1 LYRKVK
7 YTVLVYIMLAVMI
20 DRQESKSKAQP
31 VSALTLMERMQSEDP
46 YEQLQAATE
55 VLIMEMAR
63 LRQTPLASVGQVVD
77 TSLDTSTPGWTS
89 TMKSPRRTSLR
100 LEFLEA
106 REVPAV
112 INVIPTTQPEDASN
126 KHTLTAAVTAA
137 ANNDTIVIRAGTTPD
152 ATAVFIGKPLIVT
165 GDPAFLNIA
174 LAKYSI
180 NVSTTTVTM
189 SNMNLGD
196 VVVNGGKA
204 TITNSQISRFFE
216 LMTANLSGGN
226 ILQLNTITSGVFLNG
241 NNDGTTVT
249 NDLIDRNIFRTN
261 EPFAIRLQDTN
272 GVTVTNNT
280 ITSGANGNK
289 IGIGIIGSSANV
301 VVSNNTIMTSGDY
314 GIYIDNSASNAT
326 NFVLSARISN
336 NIVNAG
342 STAFGLSTVRG
353 VNGTLNVLVDGN
365 DFTNNLVGVAIN
377 KLSAAAPDNGNI
389 DLGGGTTTLGS
400 STGGNNFRNYGGTRF
415 AIVTQANTTGT
426 IQAQFNNFS
435 QGVTP
440 ASVINDGADN
450 NTTALV
456 NSANALS
463 ANRSAVQT
471 YYTKL
476 LGRTGSIAE
485 LDAWVNTLP
494 TQGLSGV
501 VNGILYSAE
510 SLGRTV
516 QGYYAKYLKRSA
528 AGAEVSSWITSIRSG
543 LSLEEVQA
551 RLVGSVE
558 FANNSPNDFIQT
570 AYVLLMGRTATAS
583 EVNAWNSQ
591 LPTLGRFG
599 VAFNILRS
607 AESFGSRITGLYQTF
622 LHRNPVVAEINAWFS
637 SPFHTIQVQ
646 ERLLASSEF
655 YTNG

>member
-1 LYRKVK
+1 MTLQRK
-7 YTVLVYIMLAVMI
+7 TN
-20 DRQESKSKAQP
+20 
-31 VSALTLMERMQSEDP
+31 
-46 YEQLQAATE
+46 
-55 VLIMEMAR
+55 
-63 LRQTPLASVGQVVD
+63 
-77 TSLDTSTPGWTS
+77 
-89 TMKSPRRTSLR
+89 LR
-100 LEFLEA
+100 LESLEG

-112 INVIPTTQPEDASN
+112 INVIPTSQTEDATN
-126 KHTLTAAVTAA
+126 KYTLTAAVTAA

-152 ATAVFIGKPLIVT
+152 AAAVYIGKPLFVT
-165 GDPAFLNIA
+165 GDPAFLNLA

-180 NVSTTTVTM
+180 NVGTTTVQM

-196 VVVNGGKA
+196 VVVNGGKS
-204 TITNSQISRFFE
+204 TITNSQLGRFFE

-226 ILQLNTITSGVFLNG
+226 ILQSNTVTGGVFLSG

-249 NDLIDRNIFRTN
+249 NDIIDRNTFKTN
-261 EPFAIRLQDTN
+261 ESFAIRLLDTN

-289 IGIGIIGSSANV
+289 IAIGIIGSSANV
-301 VVSNNTIMTSGDY
+301 VVSNNSIFTSGDY
-314 GIYIDNSASNAT
+314 GIYIDNSASTAT

-336 NIVNAG
+336 NTVNAG

-353 VNGTLNVLVDGN
+353 VNGTMNVMVDGN

-377 KLSAAAPDNGNI
+377 KVSAAAPDNGVI

-400 STGGNNFRNYGGTRF
+400 SPGGNNFRNYGGNRF
-415 AIVTQANTTGT
+415 AIITQANTSGI

-435 QGVTP
+435 QGVAP
-440 ASVINDGADN
+440 AAVINDGADN
-450 NTTALV
+450 GTTALV
-456 NSANALS
+456 NTANALS
-463 ANRSAVQT
+463 ANRSTVQS
-471 YYTKL
+471 YYTKI

-494 TQGLSGV
+494 SQGLTGV
-501 VNGILYSAE
+501 AKGILYSTE
-510 SLGRTV
+510 SLGRTL
-516 QGYYAKYLKRSA
+516 QGHYAKYLKRI
-528 AGAEVSSWITSIRSG
+528 AGTTEVNNWVTLIRNG
-543 LSLEEVQA
+543 TSLEEVQA

-558 FANNSPNDFIQT
+558 FANNSPTDIVQT
-570 AYVLLMGRTATAS
+570 LYVTLMGRTATAG
-583 EVNAWNSQ
+583 EVTAWNAQ
-591 LPTLGRFG
+591 LPSLGRFG

-637 SPFHTIQVQ
+637 SPYHIVQVQ

>member
-1 LYRKVK
+1 
-7 YTVLVYIMLAVMI
+7 
-20 DRQESKSKAQP
+20 
-31 VSALTLMERMQSEDP
+31 
-46 YEQLQAATE
+46 
-55 VLIMEMAR
+55 
-63 LRQTPLASVGQVVD
+63 
-77 TSLDTSTPGWTS
+77 
-89 TMKSPRRTSLR
+89 MKSPRRTSLR
-100 LEFLEA
+100 LESLEG

-112 INVIPTTQPEDASN
+112 INVIPTSQTEDANN
-126 KHTLTAAVTAA
+126 KYTLAAAVTAA

-152 ATAVFIGKPLIVT
+152 ATAVYIGKPLIVT

-174 LAKYSI
+174 LAKYNI
-180 NVSTTTVTM
+180 NVGTVSVTIA
-189 SNMNLGD
+189 NMNLGD
-196 VVVNGGKA
+196 VVVNGGKT
-204 TITNSQISRFFE
+204 TITNSQMSRFFE

-226 ILQLNTITSGVFLNG
+226 ILQLNTITSGIFLNG

-249 NDLIDRNIFRTN
+249 NDLIDRNTFKTN
-261 EPFAIRLQDTN
+261 EPFAIRLQDAN
-272 GVTVTNNT
+272 GVTITNNT

-301 VVSNNTIMTSGDY
+301 IVSNNSIMTSGDY
-314 GIYIDNSASNAT
+314 GIYIDNSASTAT

-353 VNGTLNVLVDGN
+353 VNGTMNVMVDGN

-377 KLSAAAPDNGNI
+377 KLSAAAPDNGVI

-400 STGGNNFRNYGGTRF
+400 SVGGNNFRNYGGTRY
-415 AIVTQANTTGT
+415 AIVTQANTNGT

-450 NTTALV
+450 NSTALV
-456 NSANALS
+456 NTANALS
-463 ANRSAVQT
+463 ANRSAIQT

-485 LDAWVNTLP
+485 LDAWVNVLP
-494 TQGLSGV
+494 QRGLSGV
-501 VNGILYSAE
+501 ASDILYSTE
-510 SLGRTV
+510 SLNRVV
-516 QGYYAKYLKRSA
+516 QGYYAKYLKRNAS
-528 AGAEVSSWITSIRSG
+528 GAELSSWITSIRSG
-543 LSLEEVQA
+543 VSLEEVQA
-551 RLVGSVE
+551 RLVGSIE
-558 FANNSPNDFIQT
+558 FANNSPSDIVQT
-570 AYVLLMGRTATAS
+570 LYVNLLGRTATAS
-583 EVNAWNSQ
+583 EVTAWNAQ
-591 LPTLGRFG
+591 LPTQGRYG

-607 AESFGSRITGLYQTF
+607 AESFGSRITGLYQKF
-622 LHRNPVVAEINAWFS
+622 LHRNPAVAEINAWFS
-637 SPFHTIQVQ
+637 SPYHTIQVQ